1 MRKCLTIILLLAVG
15 CTTSVKQKIKTVM
28 DKYETVN
35 YEDGVDWEEAEIIAQ
50 RALVRQNLAD
60 KYDLDN
66 PKAVEE
72 VDELP
77 NYADHWFLAFKERMF
92 SSIEYVFVVVIE
104 KESGQVKF
112 ADDLQDEKWWIL
124 EAALLK

>member
-1 MRKCLTIILLLAVG
+1 MRKCLAIILLLAVG
-15 CTTSVKQKIKTVM
+15 CTTSLQQKIKTVM
-28 DKYETVN
+28 DKFETID

-50 RALVRQNLAD
+50 RALVRKNLAD
-60 KYDLDN
+60 KYDLVN
-66 PKAVEE
+66 PKAVED

-77 NYADHWFLAFKERMF
+77 HYEDHWFLVFKERMF